1 MALEPLFL
9 NYCFDKN
16 RLKSLITWSLLAAG
30 EMQTIQIVENLKQIG
45 FQFAAKAGISLSLD
59 DLKVPPEKL
68 PLVSQATQQ
77 AEETQQEYQRG
88 NLTKIERSQHL
99 IDTWHRTSETLK
111 QAVVNNFQLNDR
123 LSPVYM
129 MAFSGARGN
138 ISQVRQLAGMRGLMA
153 DPQGQIIG
161 FPIRSNF
168 REGLTLTEYMI
179 SCYGARKGL
188 VDTALRTADAGYLTR
203 RLVDVS
209 QHMIIKTATC
219 ATSKGIV
226 LQDLQASG
234 KVILPLRDRLIGRV
248 LAQDVFTHDLSISTA
263 VEVTGMLNTRP
274 WPSDLNFKES
284 AETPLKAVPNAAA
297 NFMWNSL
304 APSGWITPNQG
315 HRATHL
321 LASRN
326 QEISIELALKIASCN
341 SRISVRSPLTC
352 SVRHGVCQLC
362 YGWSLS
368 EGRLVTLGEAVGI
381 IAAQS
386 IGEPGTQLT
395 MRTFHTGGVF
405 SGDVMAEIRAPF
417 DGVASF
423 PRPLQGLLIR
433 TSHGKVAFLTRTN
446 GVVFLKKVSV
456 HSPLKNGA
464 VAGSRQE
471 RLLLKDQ
478 SGKTHAELS
487 QSSANHLADTNLAK
501 TSQAGFSPDR
511 DVAFSLEPAT
521 VLFVRQGERVR
532 QGQLIAE
539 FSAIGP
545 EVNETIEAKRT
556 LFSEMAGQVSFASMA
571 MGTRLKGNG
580 EILQISKDLGFIW
593 VLSGKRSPISPLLS
607 VYNRGCHLV
616 SKDSLLTRISA
627 QMSSK
632 SFQAALKEPKIG
644 NHALNRAIQPEAC
657 KESEHVHA
665 QLFEKHQRE
674 HRVATRATMRSLN
687 FLEGGARLVASNTI
701 APCRASSSPLDSW
714 GWASGLTVKFA
725 PGVGHRVALSPTNH
739 GIKALKNGCNVSLNS
754 STRSK
759 SSCNRPKNGT
769 SLLQQSWK
777 IRLRS
782 NQLIGLSE
790 ESRAARGQSL
800 AFDTLFAKAKGMLA
814 TCVSNQSVNNVMVYD
829 LAKRDDQI
837 VFSFPWL
844 NLTLSSRWL
853 GKGLHHRSCQ
863 IKKVLE
869 SLASSRTSDATSLL
883 DVLFVLGDESNFNDF
898 RERGGFRLARPSHLN
913 LFSSCSL
920 SLSQQGAGLGWFPK
934 RHRSDKGGFAWIDS
948 RYISQQSIFGEM
960 LWIEEDA
967 FIYHLPFTPKNRFLR
982 LNPLNK
988 VHSNSFLS
996 RNQHNAGLKSN
1007 RTERT
1012 MQVAG
1017 NEKDK
1022 LSVSPKM
1029 NEGKIAIDGNGAPS
1043 LLRRFTQQ
1051 LQNHE
1056 GGGYNCSLF
1065 SQTLRDRGDLFLSD
1079 TNLFLSDTNL
1089 QGWQSRPPLCP
1100 VGWIKRDVLHL
1111 LNPSSLLMNSTP
1123 VAAQVATSQRIQSN
1137 SSKAM
1142 EKQGDIKFVAM
1153 QEIIRNE
1160 AYPLS
1165 TRVDNKASGYWRSS
1179 LKKLQQSNF
1188 QKVALQ
1194 HSGLSRYK
1202 RGLRVESNLDK
1213 DYRTLSPVIN
1223 QYARADRNDF
1233 KEKPILRPNSR
1244 LNGFN
1249 PLSKG
1254 VSLYIGKD
1262 QTLFQ
1267 PPATTSWARGLM
1279 IAAALPA
1286 DSRQIIETTSIGQ
1299 VRALKTLIPLPK
1311 GSRGNIVAANETRI
1325 RAIDRNNSFALSLQ
1339 LPPRGGRPLET
1350 FLEPI
1355 AKQFN
1360 LHCDTPGLA
1369 RSGLARP
1376 VDVVQKTPS
1385 VIFHLKTGWTYWP
1398 RDNAK
1403 LGVYNNTMSQ
1413 LSGGSLDSL
1422 FFDSAFV
1429 YFNALNS
1436 PAFSYHLVNTD
1447 LKLRINLK
1455 ALEKANLAV
1464 TTSSWKSNTFELNQ
1478 VYSFFKQVFVQSKV
1492 RANGSAKKLRHCN
1505 LSQRDV
1511 YKRRQ
1516 LPPLLAWKPTSFFYN
1531 ANFVS
1536 QLNNSA
1542 KRKLAQ
1548 NPLARD
1554 LVLFLRKLLWLAEK
1568 SLVQSNSRLML
1579 ETRRFPLR
1587 NKQLNHMRT
1596 RMFQL
1601 LFWKD
1606 LSNHKQFLWLRAFPL
1621 QFQVIINQK
1630 ARQHTNLAAYRLLDK
1645 LFFVA
1650 EDRHAT
1656 KNFRSGITISKRR
1669 FLESKT
1675 RGNLLWFAEGQVSLT
1690 PIEVQRIGQA
1700 LRPLRQ
1706 SAAPLEPHQSAVL
1719 PSLVFVLIR
1728 KGRRHSLQAGTRG
1741 KANLLQSIQSISP
1754 LSKSARRAKAAIV
1767 KPCFLKKAACPEV
1780 IPTFTKFSQI
1790 DAIASN
1796 IKAATDSLSNK
1807 DISFQFCNKK
1817 SPTKLISKA
1826 AAINFTIKPF
1836 LAFNKF
1842 QTTSI
1847 SKPIQMLRFVASS
1860 SRSENGLISKPPSSL
1875 LLMSSQV
1882 GEMLAPPP
1890 PANGGHYKAQGRN
1903 GIDTRHLATCQA
1915 RLCPLANPW
1924 LTQKDL
1930 TNAAL
1935 LTEADHV
1942 SLSLK
1947 HQSNGFPSDLLS
1959 VTRRSVGHF
1968 LNLGEDVVPG
1978 HSSVVPGQV
1987 VSIEK
1992 EKITLRRTQPL
2003 LFYSQG
2009 AMHVNHGEWVDK
2021 NAPIL
2026 TLTYQ
2031 KLVTGDI
2038 VAGIPKIEQF
2048 FEAPATKDGEPTP
2061 TSMQAKLRRTFQRL
2075 KVALPLAQAAKR
2087 SLDDIQQVL
2096 VEGILKVY
2104 LSQGV
2109 RIADKHLEVV
2119 IRQMT
2124 SKRHILTVGNTG
2136 LFQGEHVS
2144 LHRIERINLGTYGEK
2159 ADYEPAVLGITQASL
2174 DSESFI
2180 SAASFQETTR
2190 VLSRDT
2196 IVGKTDF
2203 LRGLKER
2210 VVLGDLIQAGTG
2222 LDDNINYGL
2231 LLGVSVPLFASE
2243 RALQGR
2249 SFLKSSH

>member
-1 MALEPLFL
+1 MALDPLFL

-45 FQFAAKAGISLSLD
+45 FQFATEAGISLSLD

-68 PLVSQATQQ
+68 SLVSQATQQ

-111 QAVVNNFQLNDR
+111 QTVVNNFQLNDR

-209 QHMIIKTATC
+209 QHMIVKTATC
-219 ATSKGIV
+219 ATLKGIV

-234 KVILPLRDRLIGRV
+234 KVILPLRDRLVGRV
-248 LAQDVFTHDLSISTA
+248 LAQDVFRRDLSISTT
-263 VEVTGMLNTRP
+263 VEVTGMPNTRP
-274 WPSDLNFKES
+274 RPSGLDFKVS
-284 AETPLKAVPNAAA
+284 AETLRKAVPNVAA
-297 NFMWNSL
+297 NSMWG
-304 APSGWITPNQG
+304 PPGWITSNQG
-315 HRATHL
+315 NKATHL

-417 DGVASF
+417 DGIASF

-446 GVVFLKKVSV
+446 GVVFLKKASV
-456 HSPLKNGA
+456 HSQLKKA
-464 VAGSRQE
+464 AAAGFHQE
-471 RLLLKDQ
+471 QLLPKGQ
-478 SGKTHAELS
+478 PGKTHEELS
-487 QSSANHLADTNLAK
+487 QNSTNLLVDNNLVK
-501 TSQAGFSPDR
+501 THQLGASPDR
-511 DVAFSLEPAT
+511 DAVFSLEPAT

-593 VLSGKRSPISPLLS
+593 ILSGKRSPISPLLN

-632 SFQAALKEPKIG
+632 SLQAKLKASKIG
-644 NHALNRAIQPEAC
+644 NHALNGAIQPEAR
-657 KESEHVHA
+657 KESEHAYA
-665 QLFEKHQRE
+665 QLFEKQQRE
-674 HRVATRATMRSLN
+674 YRFANRATTRSLN
-687 FLEGGARLVASNTI
+687 SLERKARLADSNTI
-701 APCRASSSPLDSW
+701 ASCQASSTPLDSRRW
-714 GWASGLTVKFA
+714 TSSLTVKFA
-725 PGVGHRVALSPTNH
+725 PGIGHRVALSLTNQRTET
-739 GIKALKNGCNVSLNS
+739 LKSGWNITLKS
-754 STRSK
+754 STRSR
-759 SSCNRPKNGT
+759 SFYNGPKNGT
-769 SLLQQSWK
+769 SRSQQSRE

-782 NQLIGLSE
+782 NLLTGLSE
-790 ESRAARGQSL
+790 EATVTRRQPL
-800 AFDTLFAKAKGMLA
+800 VFDNLFAKAKGVLA
-814 TCVSNQSVNNVMVYD
+814 TYVSNQSIDNAMVCN
-829 LAKRDDQI
+829 LTKRDDQM
-837 VFSFPWL
+837 VFPFPWL
-844 NLTLSSRWL
+844 NLTLPSRSCR
-853 GKGLHHRSCQ
+853 KSLHHHSCQ
-863 IKKVLE
+863 IPKDLE
-869 SLASSRTSDATSLL
+869 PLTSIRASHSTSLL
-883 DVLFVLGDESNFNDF
+883 DILFVLGDRSNFNNF
-898 RERGGFRLARPSHLN
+898 RQRKRVGLARTVPLN
-913 LFSSCSL
+913 PFLSCPL
-920 SLSQQGAGLGWFPK
+920 LLSQQGAGLGWFPK
-934 RHRSDKGGFAWIDS
+934 KYRSDKGGFAWIDS
-948 RYISQQSIFGEM
+948 RYVSQQSIFGEIF
-960 LWIEEDA
+960 WIEEDV
-967 FIYHLPFTPKNRFLR
+967 FVCHLLFASKNGFLR
-982 LNPLNK
+982 LNPFNK
-988 VHSNSFLS
+988 VHNNSFLS
-996 RNQHNAGLKSN
+996 RTQHNAGSKTKHVGRN
-1007 RTERT
+1007 RQANGSET
-1012 MQVAG
+1012 
-1017 NEKDK
+1017 DK
-1022 LSVSPKM
+1022 LFFSSRI
-1029 NEGKIAIDGNGAPS
+1029 NEGKVRRNGNDAPFA
-1043 LLRRFTQQ
+1043 LRRFAEQ
-1051 LQNHE
+1051 LQNDE
-1056 GGGYNCSLF
+1056 RESYNSSPF
-1065 SQTLRDRGDLFLSD
+1065 SQKSRNRGDLFLGQ
-1079 TNLFLSDTNL
+1079 TNL
-1089 QGWQSRPPLCP
+1089 QGRQSRPLFCP
-1100 VGWIKRDVLHL
+1100 VGWMKKDVLRL
-1111 LNPSSLLMNSTP
+1111 LNWSSLLMSSASM
-1123 VAAQVATSQRIQSN
+1123 AAQIATLQRVQRN
-1137 SSKAM
+1137 SSVVM
-1142 EKQGDIKFVAM
+1142 EKQGDIKFLPM
-1153 QEIIRNE
+1153 QELIRKE
-1160 AYPLS
+1160 AYPLK
-1165 TRVDNKASGYWRSS
+1165 TRVDKKASGYWSSS
-1179 LKKLQQSNF
+1179 LKQLQQSNF

-1194 HSGLSRYK
+1194 HGGLSRYK
-1202 RGLRVESNLDK
+1202 KGLSIEASSDK
-1213 DYRTLSPVIN
+1213 SYRTLSPVSN
-1223 QYARADRNDF
+1223 QYGMANRNDF
-1233 KEKPILRPNSR
+1233 KRKPFLKASSR
-1244 LNGFN
+1244 EDRFN

-1254 VSLYIGKD
+1254 ASLHIGRN
-1262 QTLFQ
+1262 QTLFHS
-1267 PPATTSWARGLM
+1267 PAAASWARGLM
-1279 IAAALPA
+1279 VAAPLPP
-1286 DSRQIIETTSIGQ
+1286 DSRRIIDSTSIGQ
-1299 VRALKTLIPLPK
+1299 VRALKILFPLPK
-1311 GSRGNIVAANETRI
+1311 DSRGDIAAADETRI
-1325 RAIDRNNSFALSLQ
+1325 RGSNRRNSSAPSLQ
-1339 LPPRGGRPLET
+1339 LSLLKT
-1350 FLEPI
+1350 FLEPV

-1360 LHCDTPGLA
+1360 LHYDAPGRA
-1369 RSGLARP
+1369 RLGLARP
-1376 VDVVQKTPS
+1376 GDVVQKPS
-1385 VIFHLKTGWTYWP
+1385 SVTFHLKTGWTYWP
-1398 RDNAK
+1398 RDAAR
-1403 LGVYNNTMSQ
+1403 LSVCNNTTAQ
-1413 LSGGSLDSL
+1413 PSGGSLDSL
-1422 FFDSAFV
+1422 FFDSPFV

-1436 PAFSYHLVNTD
+1436 SAFSYHLTSID

-1455 ALEKANLAV
+1455 TLKKINLV
-1464 TTSSWKSNTFELNQ
+1464 LTTSSWKSDTFELNQ
-1478 VYSFFKQVFVQSKV
+1478 ICSFFKQMLVQSKV
-1492 RANGSAKKLRHCN
+1492 RANGSAKEIRHYRS
-1505 LSQRDV
+1505 SQRDI

-1516 LPPLLAWKPTSFFYN
+1516 LPSLLAWKPTSFFYN
-1531 ANFVS
+1531 AGFVS
-1536 QLNNSA
+1536 QLSNST
-1542 KRKLAQ
+1542 KRKLVQ
-1548 NPLARD
+1548 NPVARD
-1554 LVLFLRKLLWLAEK
+1554 LVLFLRKLLWLAER
-1568 SLVQSNSRLML
+1568 SLVKSNSRLML
-1579 ETRRFPLR
+1579 ETKCFPLKD
-1587 NKQLNHMRT
+1587 KQLKDTKT
-1596 RMFQL
+1596 RAFQL

-1606 LSNHKQFLWLRAFPL
+1606 LANHKQFLWLRAFPL
-1621 QFQVIINQK
+1621 QFEVIMNQK
-1630 ARQHTNLAAYRLLDK
+1630 ARQQANLPIYRLLDK
-1645 LFFVA
+1645 PLSVIQ
-1650 EDRHAT
+1650 DRHAA
-1656 KNFRSGITISKRR
+1656 KNFRRVIDISRR
-1669 FLESKT
+1669 SCLEPKT
-1675 RGNLLWFAEGQVSLT
+1675 RENLLWCAEGETPLT
-1690 PIEVQRIGQA
+1690 PIDIQRIGRTLRA
-1700 LRPLRQ
+1700 LRG

-1719 PSLVFVLIR
+1719 PSLVFALVR
-1728 KGRRHSLQAGTRG
+1728 KGRRCSIQAATKG
-1741 KANLLQSIQSISP
+1741 KANLLRSIQSMSP
-1754 LSKSARRAKAAIV
+1754 LSKSARRAKAAII
-1767 KPCFLKKAACPEV
+1767 KPCFLKKAAWPEV
-1780 IPTFTKFSQI
+1780 IPVFTRSCQA
-1790 DAIASN
+1790 DTIASN
-1796 IKAATDSLSNK
+1796 IEATIGSSSNK
-1807 DISFQFCNKK
+1807 ESSFQFCNKK
-1817 SPTKLISKA
+1817 FPTKLISKA
-1826 AAINFTIKPF
+1826 PAIGFITKPF

-1847 SKPIQMLRFVASS
+1847 SKPIQMFRFVAH
-1860 SRSENGLISKPPSSL
+1860 IPPSPPSGNVLIREPLCSL
-1875 LLMSSQV
+1875 MVMSSQA

-1890 PANGGHYKAQGRN
+1890 APSGGHYKAQGQD
-1903 GIDTRHLATCQA
+1903 GIDTQHLAAHQA
-1915 RLCPLANPW
+1915 TPCPLANPW
-1924 LTQKDL
+1924 FTHKDL

-1935 LTEADHV
+1935 LAEADHV

-1947 HQSNGFPSDLLS
+1947 HQGNGFPLNLLS
-1959 VTRRSVGHF
+1959 VTRRSVGQF

-1978 HSSVVPGQV
+1978 HSSVLPGQV

-1992 EKITLRRTQPL
+1992 EKITLRRTQAL

-2048 FEAPATKDGEPTP
+2048 FEAPATKEGEPIP
-2061 TSMQAKLRRTFQRL
+2061 TSMQAKLRRTFQKL
-2075 KVALPLAQAAKR
+2075 KLALPLAQAAKR

-2124 SKRHILTVGNTG
+2124 SKGHILNVGNTG

-2231 LLGVSVPLFASE
+2231 LLGVSVPLPTSE
-2243 RALQGR
+2243 GALQGR
-2249 SFLKSSH
+2249 SFSKPPH